1 MSEHLREHALAATPE
16 MKTSLRN
23 AAELAMHLPW
33 EKPGDSIPFEHKQ
46 TFKDLAT
53 PAAILALLDELED
66 SHKAYELLFKENAE
80 LRKDADRYRWLRDNR
95 TWSLTY
101 RIKPGKSIEYRM
113 LDNGDWWGSW
123 WPTHEQA
130 IDHARF
136 AAKGEES

>member
-1 MSEHLREHALAATPE
+1 MSEHLRALALAATPE

-66 SHKAYELLFKENAE
+66 SHKAYALLFKECAE
-80 LRKDADRYRWLRDNR
+80 LRKNSDRYLWLRKTTNFVTSKGEKIDVRNQPDL
-95 TWSLTY
+95 WDS
-101 RIKPGKSIEYRM
+101 SI
-113 LDNGDWWGSW
+113 DA
-123 WPTHEQA
+123 A
-130 IDHARF
+130 IL
-136 AAKGEES
+136 AAKGESHAD